1 MERKVLFDDI
11 AAFVSSICNMDF
23 LVGGPSDR
31 AIVVFFTRDVRAQAL
46 LFDGVV
52 EASVWWNTGWRLHV
66 EGCYPSA
73 PHGECPTGSSCN
85 DRLRQ

>member
-1 MERKVLFDDI
+1 MEHKVLFDDM
-11 AAFVSSICNMDF
+11 AVFGSIRNIDF
-23 LVGGPSDR
+23 LVGGLSDR
-31 AIVVFFTRDVRAQAL
+31 TTMVFFTRDIRAQAL
-46 LFDGVV
+46 LFNGVA
-52 EASVWWNTGWRLHV
+52 EASAWWNTGWRLHV